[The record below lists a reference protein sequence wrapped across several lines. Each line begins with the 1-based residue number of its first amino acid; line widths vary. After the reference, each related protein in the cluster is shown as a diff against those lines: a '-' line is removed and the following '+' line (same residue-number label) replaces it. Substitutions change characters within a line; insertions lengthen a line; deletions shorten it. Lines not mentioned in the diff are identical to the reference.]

1 MELFRKNS
9 SRTVVCKQLQN
20 SRFTYIYLRQSLK
33 EMQVFSNFM
42 VKQSFSSL
50 LHLQILMN
58 AQDLILVGKA
68 IV

>member
-20 SRFTYIYLRQSLK
+20 SRFTYVYLRQSLK
-33 EMQVFSNFM
+33 EMQIFSNFM
-42 VKQSFSSL
+42 VKQSFSF

-58 AQDLILVGKA
+58 VQDLILVGKA